1 MERKK
6 WDKGSERTSLT
17 ERKIELLESID
28 FIWAQNH
35 KGEIGWERRFQEI
48 RKFKRKHGHCNVP
61 TKSAENRALGRWVST
76 QRTMYKNYMKG
87 FVGKSLTREEQER
100 RIFLLLKEG
109 FLFSMIPNG
118 QNGEDNED
126 GASGDVTTENSTEL
140 LTDFIK
146 IATTIA
152 PKIATT
158 TNTNERIATTISKS
172 EGNPNNLNDSNLD
185 LKDSDDIDDRPNGKT
200 DQQSNGTSDDQK
212 GGISS
217 SSSSSL
223 PAMIPPSNPTSEIS
237 LAQVS
242 TTTPSPTPT
251 PSIPTTTS
259 LKKNANARGKGEDL
273 VVNDDRDAI
282 VCDGNE
288 VVKVEDVVANN
299 GKESIDEKYEE
310 NRADMKPS
318 GTATELKS
326 TTNTEEKG
334 ESTTSSVVDPHNA
347 TALEYAE
354 VRESASPTSFIS
366 KDVPGKTK
374 SSEKIQ
380 EREVSNEV
388 VTYNDETSSS
398 AFFSENDTQCVAA
411 KDSDMDINM
420 KVESTNATET
430 VFSTDKSTREGDQQL
445 HGFAAAA
452 KEKSTTKVDA
462 TKVITKKETAKV
474 TNVSNINAKP
484 AMVEGATRVIGMKEE
499 ENVGGD
505 STSSPTRRSGRAR
518 KPSAR
523 QLAAEKQSPICES
536 IKSR

>member
-200 DQQSNGTSDDQK
+200 DQQSNGSSDDQK

-318 GTATELKS
+318 GTASELKS

-420 KVESTNATET
+420 KVETTNATET

>member
-1 MERKK
+1 MRMERKK

-118 QNGEDNED
+118 QNGEDNEE
-126 GASGDVTTENSTEL
+126 SGDVTTENITEMA
-140 LTDFIK
+140 DFIK
-146 IATTIA
+146 TATNIA

-158 TNTNERIATTISKS
+158 TNTNERIATIISKS
-172 EGNPNNLNDSNLD
+172 EGNHNNLNASSLD
-185 LKDSDDIDDRPNGKT
+185 LKDSDDRPDVKS
-200 DQQSNGTSDDQK
+200 DQQNSSGDQK
-212 GGISS
+212 GVISS

-223 PAMIPPSNPTSEIS
+223 PTMVPPSNPTNEIP

-242 TTTPSPTPT
+242 TITASPPPT
-251 PSIPTTTS
+251 LSVSTTTS
-259 LKKNANARGKGEDL
+259 LEKIANAGGKGEDL
-273 VVNDDRDAI
+273 VVNDDRD
-282 VCDGNE
+282 GNE
-288 VVKVEDVVANN
+288 DVKVEDVVANN
-299 GKESIDEKYEE
+299 GKESTKEKYEE
-310 NRADMKPS
+310 NSAGMKAS
-318 GTATELKS
+318 GTATGLKS
-326 TTNTEEKG
+326 TTHTEEKG
-334 ESTTSSVVDPHNA
+334 EPTASSVVDVHNA
-347 TALEYAE
+347 TVAE
-354 VRESASPTSFIS
+354 HAGVRESAAPTSFIS
-366 KDVPGKTK
+366 NDVPEKAK

-380 EREVSNEV
+380 EREVSNET

-398 AFFSENDTQCVAA
+398 APFSEKYTKCEAA
-411 KDSDMDINM
+411 KDSDMNM

-430 VFSTDKSTREGDQQL
+430 VSPTDKLTTEGDQQL
-445 HGFAAAA
+445 NGFAAAA
-452 KEKSTTKVDA
+452 KEKSTMKVDA
-462 TKVITKKETAKV
+462 TKVITKEETAKV
-474 TNVSNINAKP
+474 TTEVKNVLNIKTKP
-484 AMVEGATRVIGMKEE
+484 AMVEIAKGFSSTKEVA
-499 ENVGGD
+499 NVGGD
-505 STSSPTRRSGRAR
+505 STLSPTRRSGRAR

>member
-118 QNGEDNED
+118 QNGEDNGE
-126 GASGDVTTENSTEL
+126 SGDVTSENITEMA
-140 LTDFIK
+140 DFIK
-146 IATTIA
+146 TATTIA
-152 PKIATT
+152 PQIATA
-158 TNTNERIATTISKS
+158 TNTNERIATIISKS
-172 EGNPNNLNDSNLD
+172 EGNHNNLNDSSLD
-185 LKDSDDIDDRPNGKT
+185 LKDSDDRPDVKT
-200 DQQSNGTSDDQK
+200 DQQSYGSSGDPK
-212 GGISS
+212 GVISS

-223 PAMIPPSNPTSEIS
+223 PAMIPPSNPTSEIP

-242 TTTPSPTPT
+242 TTAASPPPT
-251 PSIPTTTS
+251 SSISTTTS
-259 LKKNANARGKGEDL
+259 LEKIANAGRKGEDL
-273 VVNDDRDAI
+273 VVNDDRD
-282 VCDGNE
+282 GNE
-288 VVKVEDVVANN
+288 DVKVEDVVANN
-299 GKESIDEKYEE
+299 GKESS
-310 NRADMKPS
+310 ADMKPY

-326 TTNTEEKG
+326 TTQIEGKG
-334 ESTTSSVVDPHNA
+334 DSTASSVVDAHNA
-347 TALEYAE
+347 TALEHAG
-354 VRESASPTSFIS
+354 VRESVAPSFIS
-366 KDVPGKTK
+366 NDVPEKAK

-380 EREVSNEV
+380 EREVSNEA

-398 AFFSENDTQCVAA
+398 APFSEQYTKCLAA
-411 KDSDMDINM
+411 KDSGMNM
-420 KVESTNATET
+420 KLESTNATET
-430 VFSTDKSTREGDQQL
+430 VSPTDKSTREGDQQPN
-445 HGFAAAA
+445 GFAAAA

-474 TNVSNINAKP
+474 TTEVTNVSNIETKP
-484 AMVEGATRVIGMKEE
+484 AMAEVAKGFISTKEVA
-499 ENVGGD
+499 NIGGD
-505 STSSPTRRSGRAR
+505 STLSPTRRSGRAR

>member
-251 PSIPTTTS
+251 PSISTTTS
-259 LKKNANARGKGEDL
+259 LEKNANARGKGEDL

-380 EREVSNEV
+380 EREASNEV